1 MDPGGPGPS
10 DPKRSRRQSGEPAL
24 QEDLHFPPI
33 PKFNPPDKLPTLASV
48 IGRIRMLSGG
58 GKHNLDIKSA
68 IVQVTK
74 EVESKYFHDT
84 IYCKSTSQISRQITS
99 TWTNFQEGKRLA
111 KAGRLNLTKAKAY
124 VEMIKNKNTLFDVAT
139 DVTER
144 QMLLK

>member
-1 MDPGGPGPS
+1 
-10 DPKRSRRQSGEPAL
+10 
-24 QEDLHFPPI
+24 
-33 PKFNPPDKLPTLASV
+33 
-48 IGRIRMLSGG
+48 MLSGR

-84 IYCKSTSQISRQITS
+84 IYCKSTSQINRLITT

-111 KAGRLNLTKAKAY
+111 KAGRLNLTKAN
-124 VEMIKNKNTLFDVAT
+124 VDMIKNKDMLFDFAT

-144 QMLLK
+144 QNALKVEWGVTMGEREKNLP